1 MAEMSYHRHD
11 HDLKALIS
19 LFTFFMIYIDDKS
32 SRGDPTPFAVFQ
44 QRYSLSIPQ
53 MDPVLDQFAIFLKKI
68 WTHYDPFSA
77 NAIVASSLEFVNG
90 CYLENVTLGM
100 PVNPHAERYPYFLR
114 SKTGVAQAYA
124 FLIFPWARHPTP
136 IAFIQAIPSI
146 GYWIDITN
154 DILSFYKEE
163 LAREKG
169 NYVHLRATVT
179 RRKPIQVVKD
189 LVDDALS
196 AAAGI
201 EQTLHGD
208 CLHAWLTFKVS
219 SKATSVERQSI

>member
-1 MAEMSYHRHD
+1 MIAPSCAMAEMSYHRHD
-11 HDLKALIS
+11 PELKALIS

-32 SRGDPTPFAVFQ
+32 SRSDPVPFAAFQ
-44 QRYSLSIPQ
+44 QRYSLSMSQ
-53 MDPVLDQFAIFLKKI
+53 MDPVLDQFATFLRKI

-90 CYLENVTLGM
+90 CYLENVTHGM
-100 PVNPHAERYPYFLR
+100 AVNPHAERYPYFLR

-124 FLIFPWARHPTP
+124 FLIFPWAQHPTP
-136 IAFIQAIPSI
+136 TTFIQAIPSI
-146 GYWIDITN
+146 SYWIDITN

-163 LAREKG
+163 LACETA
-169 NYVHLRATVT
+169 NYVHLRAAVT
-179 RRKPIQVVKD
+179 HRKPLQVVRD
-189 LVDDALS
+189 LVEDALN

-201 EQTLHGD
+201 ERTLQGD

-219 SKATSVERQSI
+219 S